1 MTGASMNGTDH
12 LSDKVQA
19 KLRKLQALAERG
31 EGGEKANA
39 QHMLECEARYWLR
52 RGYTTPDKILEL
64 GQLLKKR
71 SNVALGRLIDEM
83 REQWRRRR
91 EWE

>member
-1 MTGASMNGTDH
+1 MADQ
-12 LSDKVQA
+12 DVRQ
-19 KLRKLQALAERG
+19 Q
-31 EGGEKANA
+31 
-39 QHMLECEARYWLR
+39 MLECEARYWLR
-52 RGYTTPDKILEL
+52 RGYTTPDKIQEL

>member
-1 MTGASMNGTDH
+1 MAPSWSKSGTRVGSSVADQ
-12 LSDKVQA
+12 D
-19 KLRKLQALAERG
+19 ER
-31 EGGEKANA
+31 
-39 QHMLECEARYWLR
+39 QHMLACEARYWLR